1 MSWKSRA
8 ELKGFNMSYI
18 KNLNSVHLDVLK
30 EVGNI
35 GAGHAAT
42 ALSTLLNKKIDMTV
56 PDVRIVSFDE
66 MMEMAGGSEN
76 VVAGV
81 FLRIEGDA
89 PGSMFFILPL
99 QQAETFIRA
108 LPGDIVFSAEETPY
122 NELAL
127 SALQELGNILSG
139 SYLSS
144 LSDFTRLSLYPSVP
158 ALSIDMVGAIVS
170 FGLLELSQVSDYAIV
185 IDTALNEESQSNSD
199 SVKGHFFLLPDPD
212 SFQIIFK
219 ALGVQGNG

>member
-1 MSWKSRA
+1 MTFLKSI
-8 ELKGFNMSYI
+8 SDI
-18 KNLNSVHLDVLK
+18 HLDILK

-42 ALSTLLNKKIDMTV
+42 ALSTLLNKKIDMKV
-56 PDVRIVSFDE
+56 PSVRVVSFDE
-66 MMEMAGGSEN
+66 VMDLAGGPDN
-76 VVAGV
+76 VVASV

-99 QQAETFIRA
+99 PQAEKYIGQLTKNQS
-108 LPGDIVFSAEETPY
+108 FSFAEEQD

-144 LSDFTRLSLYPSVP
+144 LSDFTKLSLYPSVP
-158 ALSIDMVGAIVS
+158 ALSIDMVGAVIS

-185 IDTALNEESQSNSD
+185 IDTALDEEEAQLPD
-199 SVKGHFFLLPDPD
+199 SVNGHFFLLPDPD
-212 SFQIIFK
+212 SFHIIFS
-219 ALGVQGNG
+219 ALGVRIDA

>member
-1 MSWKSRA
+1 MTFLKSI
-8 ELKGFNMSYI
+8 SD
-18 KNLNSVHLDVLK
+18 VHLDILK

-42 ALSTLLNKKIDMTV
+42 ALSTLLNKKIDMKV
-56 PDVRIVSFDE
+56 PSVRVVSFDE
-66 MMEMAGGSEN
+66 VMDLAGGADN
-76 VVAGV
+76 VVASV

-99 QQAETFIRA
+99 QQAEKYIGQLTKDQSS
-108 LPGDIVFSAEETPY
+108 LFSDKQD
-122 NELAL
+122 NDLAL

-144 LSDFTRLSLYPSVP
+144 LSDFTKLSLYPSVP
-158 ALSIDMVGAIVS
+158 ALSIDMVGAVIS

-185 IDTALNEESQSNSD
+185 IDTALDEEDAQLPD

-212 SFQIIFK
+212 SFHTIFS
-219 ALGVQGNG
+219 ALGVLMDA